1 MQIVNFLLWSFM
13 MHFHANSFLYAKIIS
28 ELNDLLFV
36 DLNYTGKVKKIAEM
50 YRDLPTEE
58 VEVWCCGSIE
68 SASHEI

>member
-1 MQIVNFLLWSFM
+1 M

-58 VEVWCCGSIE
+58 VEV
-68 SASHEI
+68 